1 MTENNQVVSVTTQKR
16 SNRSTA
22 AAVGAL
28 ALAPVLAFA
37 EVPAAPDVTEAL
49 TYIGY
54 AVVAIGA
61 IGSAKMIP
69 AAAMWLW
76 SSLTGMAKRG

>member
-1 MTENNQVVSVTTQKR
+1 MENQNTGNVATQKR
-16 SNRSTA
+16 SNILTTA
-22 AAVGAL
+22 VVAAVATL
-28 ALAPVLAFA
+28 PVLAQA
-37 EVPAAPDVTEAL
+37 AVPEAPDVSESV

-61 IGSAKMIP
+61 IGAAKMIP